1 MISAGREKSLTQ
13 LRGSESFASTLAPDK
28 VRAFSGDMKL
38 SCLILLLGL
47 ASAGPGHA
55 GDFLGWDA
63 NGNPIVSLPDGNGG
77 KVIPD
82 GNGGYSPLIPVEGGY
97 LHRNE
102 QGGYDFKPAVPIN

>member
-1 MISAGREKSLTQ
+1 MTRVP
-13 LRGSESFASTLAPDK
+13 LRGSEPFASTLAPDE

-77 KVIPD
+77 
-82 GNGGYSPLIPVEGGY
+82 YSPLIPVEGGY